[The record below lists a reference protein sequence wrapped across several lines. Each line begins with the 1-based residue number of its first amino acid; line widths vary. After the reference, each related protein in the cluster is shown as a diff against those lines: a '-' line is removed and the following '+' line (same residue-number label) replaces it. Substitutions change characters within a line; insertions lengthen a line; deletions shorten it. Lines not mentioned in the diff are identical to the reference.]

1 MAGRLPHIAEAIC
14 DAAEIFK
21 VPVFG
26 MLGTLHETIYPARRI
41 PFLAEYY
48 ADLDYDDEGRL
59 IITQVHEAVDA
70 TVAAARCVRAIREG
84 LTQTVGGRD
93 VRVGAETICV
103 HSDTPNAVEIAT
115 AVRAAIRGL
124 DA

>member
-1 MAGRLPHIAEAIC
+1 
-14 DAAEIFK
+14 
-21 VPVFG
+21 
-26 MLGTLHETIYPARRI
+26 MLGTLHETIYPARGI

-48 ADLDYDDEGRL
+48 ADLEYDDEGRL
-59 IITQVHEAVDA
+59 IITQVHEAVDPA
-70 TVAAARCVRAIREG
+70 IAAERCLRAIREG

-115 AVRAAIRGL
+115 AVREAIRGL